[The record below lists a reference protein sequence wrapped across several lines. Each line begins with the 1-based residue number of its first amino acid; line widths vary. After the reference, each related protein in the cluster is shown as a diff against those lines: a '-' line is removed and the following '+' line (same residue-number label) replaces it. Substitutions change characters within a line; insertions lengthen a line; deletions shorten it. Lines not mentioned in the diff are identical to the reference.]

1 MINFV
6 FLDNEEGEIITEIDN
21 IPNNLSITTF
31 PNLRQVNIYRDRTR
45 EDKPVKIF
53 FDDTVKMCKFLEQTY
68 QQLHENIEKRGEYKD
83 YIFSFDVKLINHI
96 CDYEYEED

>member
-1 MINFV
+1 MIDFIFMN
-6 FLDNEEGEIITEIDN
+6 NEEGEIITEISD
-21 IPNNLSITTF
+21 IPNNFSITTF
-31 PNLRQVNIYRDRTR
+31 PNLKQVNIYRDK
-45 EDKPVKIF
+45 EDKSVKVI
-53 FDDTVKMCKFLEQTY
+53 FDDMINMCKFLEQTY